1 MRIFQKNRN
10 ELFIR
15 GIYVGFFSLILNCHQ
30 TIIIPSKS
38 PRLGES
44 IKGVNAT
51 SRSYV
56 LGYFEG
62 SHSKAECS
70 EGIEKFRIFRSFT
83 DFIIHIFLGGIYNT
97 RSVEIECVRPQLDFA
112 SIQKS
117 GSMILKGVHFNS
129 NSDQILNE
137 SYVILEGLSRY
148 LKEHSKL
155 RILIVGHTDLNGNQ
169 KRNDALSLER
179 ASATKMFLISR
190 GIDSPRMEIKGLGS
204 KRPMLRSLDER
215 ASALNRRIEIQVMK
229 EKEDDSLSNKRIE
242 PEEDDSDKKYS
253 TKVIFRDGKVLKGNV
268 LNQTANSIQFE
279 RNGEIQEILKNK
291 IRKIEYIRR

>member
-1 MRIFQKNRN
+1 MRTFQKKRN
-10 ELFIR
+10 ELFIL
-15 GIYVGFFSLILNCHQ
+15 GICLGFFSLILNCHQ

-44 IKGVNAT
+44 IKGVHAT

-70 EGIEKFRIFRSFT
+70 EGIENFRIFRSVT
-83 DFIIHIFLGGIYNT
+83 DFIIHIFIGGIYNT
-97 RSVEIECVRPQLDFA
+97 RSIEIECIRPKLDFA
-112 SIQKS
+112 TIQKS

-148 LKEHSKL
+148 LKENSKL

-179 ASATKMFLISR
+179 ASATKNFLISR
-190 GIDSPRMEIKGLGS
+190 GIDPPRMEIKGFGS

-215 ASALNRRIEIQVMK
+215 ASALNRRIEIQVLK
-229 EKEDDSLSNKRIE
+229 ERDEDVANKRIE
-242 PEEDDSDKKYS
+242 PEEEDSDKKYS
-253 TKVIFRDGKVLKGNV
+253 TRIIFRDGKMLKGNV
-268 LNQTANSIQFE
+268 VNQTANSIQFE
-279 RNGEIQEILKNK
+279 RNGEVQEIQKNK
-291 IRKIEYIRR
+291 IRKIEYIRH

>member
-1 MRIFQKNRN
+1 MYQKNGN
-10 ELFIR
+10 YLFAWGFCI
-15 GIYVGFFSLILNCHQ
+15 GIFSLILNCHQ

-44 IKGVNAT
+44 IKGVKST

-70 EGIEKFRIFRSFT
+70 EGVENFRIFRSFS
-83 DFIIHIFLGGIYNT
+83 DFVIHIFIGGIYNT
-97 RSVEIECVRPQLDFA
+97 RSVEIECVRPKLDFA
-112 SIQKS
+112 AIQKS

-129 NSDQILNE
+129 NSDQLLNE
-137 SYVILEGLSRY
+137 SIIILDELSRY
-148 LKEHSKL
+148 LRANSDL

-169 KRNDALSLER
+169 KRNEVLSLER
-179 ASATKMFLISR
+179 ASATKTFLISK

-204 KRPMLRSLDER
+204 KRPILRSLDER
-215 ASALNRRIEIQVMK
+215 ASSLNRRIEIQVLR
-229 EKEDDSLSNKRIE
+229 EREDDSLANKRIE
-242 PEEDDSDKKYS
+242 TEDDSDKKYS
-253 TKVIFRDGKVLKGNV
+253 TKVIFRDGTTLKGNIT
-268 LNQTANSIQFE
+268 NQTANAIQFE
-279 RNGEIQEILKNK
+279 RNGEVQEILKSR